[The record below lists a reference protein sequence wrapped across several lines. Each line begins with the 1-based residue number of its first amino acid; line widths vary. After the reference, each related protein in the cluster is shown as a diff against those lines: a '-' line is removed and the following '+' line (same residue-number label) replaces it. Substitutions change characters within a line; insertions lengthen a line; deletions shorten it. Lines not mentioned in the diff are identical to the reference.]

1 MRSKLI
7 YGQEVYF
14 SAPNTLLK
22 KLQSIDSKAIKLAIG
37 VPVHTNTSKLYT
49 EAGMVS
55 LSEQRKLAISKYVIR
70 SLTVINSVTEEIFID
85 SNKDYPK
92 RAQNISSI
100 QPIRNYINDLINE
113 CNIDIKSIPVLPTA
127 PQMPQWEHINAKFD
141 TDYTDLT
148 KSEST
153 NILAIHVTEHLN
165 NKYQN
170 HIKIFTDGSVLDSLD
185 SGAGFVIPELKVQ
198 KSFYLGKG
206 FSIFT
211 SELYAILMALN
222 YICNIQLAIYNFV
235 ICVDSKSVLC
245 ALKSWNCKMRGD
257 IFYEVKYLIHCIM
270 YKGIGIEFCWV
281 PSHCGLYWN
290 EISDK
295 LAKQGAMKNMSEV
308 SSNNLLLSSHEINSL
323 LKKTVNKPIEKNKF
337 AIPSC
342 SRYLARVIFKL
353 RLNSWNTKYSQNVT
367 CVCKNILSVKHILL
381 ECPITTELFQ
391 KNGYDLHAYN
401 NVRDILY
408 NNDVITNIVKSIVHS
423 PVRKLV

>member
-1 MRSKLI
+1 
-7 YGQEVYF
+7 
-14 SAPNTLLK
+14 
-22 KLQSIDSKAIKLAIG
+22 
-37 VPVHTNTSKLYT
+37 
-49 EAGMVS
+49 
-55 LSEQRKLAISKYVIR
+55 
-70 SLTVINSVTEEIFID
+70 
-85 SNKDYPK
+85 
-92 RAQNISSI
+92 
-100 QPIRNYINDLINE
+100 
-113 CNIDIKSIPVLPTA
+113 
-127 PQMPQWEHINAKFD
+127 
-141 TDYTDLT
+141 
-148 KSEST
+148 
-153 NILAIHVTEHLN
+153 
-165 NKYQN
+165 
-170 HIKIFTDGSVLDSLD
+170 
-185 SGAGFVIPELKVQ
+185 
-198 KSFYLGKG
+198 
-206 FSIFT
+206 
-211 SELYAILMALN
+211 MALN

-245 ALKSWNCKMRGD
+245 ALKNWNCKMRGD

-323 LKKTVNKPIEKNKF
+323 LKKTVYKQIEKSKF

-342 SRYLARVIFKL
+342 SRYLARVIYKL

-423 PVRKLV
+423 PVGKLV